1 MQKSRISNP
10 VSAFEREALPHL
22 AEAREFAYRMCG
34 DRSHAADLVQEAFL
48 KAFRSFSTFTA
59 GSNCRAWLFQ
69 IIKNSYINE
78 RRRARFHGNLPVQ
91 RSESDRME
99 VDPFDQIP
107 APPTQAER
115 IDDSLGDEIAR
126 ALDNLPEMYKTIV
139 ILSDVE
145 EYQYEEIAEFLN
157 RPVGTVRSR
166 LHRARKLLH
175 DELGSYARR
184 TGYLAA

>member
-1 MQKSRISNP
+1 
-10 VSAFEREALPHL
+10 
-22 AEAREFAYRMCG
+22 
-34 DRSHAADLVQEAFL
+34 
-48 KAFRSFSTFTA
+48 
-59 GSNCRAWLFQ
+59 
-69 IIKNSYINE
+69 
-78 RRRARFHGNLPVQ
+78 
-91 RSESDRME
+91 
-99 VDPFDQIP
+99 
-107 APPTQAER
+107 
-115 IDDSLGDEIAR
+115 
-126 ALDNLPEMYKTIV
+126 MYKTIV